1 MKSVIRSSWVL
12 MLIFSVFEFPAH
24 AVSSSLV
31 ISQIYLG
38 TGTTTVVGGTFV
50 TTRPQ
55 NQFVELFNRGTTSVN
70 LSSWSFQ
77 YAAEGANSWQAF
89 PLSGTIAPGQYYLI
103 RLVGVTAGAVPLP
116 TPDLTINLS

>member
-1 MKSVIRSSWVL
+1 MKSLIRSFLVL
-12 MLIFSVFEFPAH
+12 MLILTVFEFPAH

-38 TGTTTVVGGTFV
+38 TGTTILVGGTFV

-55 NQFVELFNRGTTSVN
+55 NQFVELFNKGTASVS
-70 LSSWSFQ
+70 LSSWSLQ

-103 RLVGVTAGAVPLP
+103 RL
-116 TPDLTINLS
+116 